1 MPKSSTA
8 SLFPTA
14 KGLLNRKRFL
24 LSAATI
30 TAGLFLVFT
39 VVTAP
44 VFSMIA
50 FTQVGGEFLQ
60 DIVVDGS
67 GNNPYQFMQQAY
79 AQDGEPEIQQEEV
92 SEEGDQ
98 PVSATGEGQEQQS
111 SLPLTASISIDSTN
125 GDTAPA
131 TFLFETD
138 PEGGTGPY
146 TYSWNFGDGSPQ
158 VTEEDIEHT
167 FANPGMYVVTL
178 TVTDSTGQTVTDR
191 REVNV
196 RPAATTEPAPPS
208 PSTAGSNASLVGNQ
222 TGGELAVQPEPIGP
236 GGGAANK
243 EECKGVWVQR
253 PDGSGFCFTRLEP
266 DEVCLKPVNVEDPP
280 ICIRGSIV
288 LPPGTTSTIC
298 TPTAGGTTT
307 NTTLNQGID
316 QNTNQTGGGE
326 AGLAVNDP
334 GAEGPKVKPTKRI
347 GANQSASDVEMLI
360 EEACMALQN
369 NDTQSAQMQ
378 LNLVLYVSVIG
389 SNVTTTTGSGA
400 TNATGVNQTQA
411 PSETIED
418 VQQRM
423 VEFLNSDPRLTPEQK
438 TQAINQLSAEVAQI
452 VLEVQSTTQQPQVQR
467 ASCLPEDDMWV
478 IEITPGDPVKVVV
491 VWQCGDPP
499 RVYRSDRIAAPSDE
513 TGEEAEAA
521 PQTTTELI
529 IVHPPTCYNP
539 PCPWEEEDS
548 PFPIAGGGN
557 ATNATGGEA
566 EAAPQTT
573 TEQGDPIPGLD

>member
-14 KGLLNRKRFL
+14 KDLLNRKRFL

-30 TAGLFLVFT
+30 TTGLFLVFT

-44 VFSMIA
+44 LFSMIA
-50 FTQVGGEFLQ
+50 FTQVGGEFIQ
-60 DIVVDGS
+60 GIIVDGG

-98 PVSATGEGQEQQS
+98 PVSATGEGQEQQP

-158 VTEEDIEHT
+158 VTEEDIDHT
-167 FANPGMYVVTL
+167 FANPGTYVVTL
-178 TVTDSTGQTVTDR
+178 TVTDSTGQTASDR

-196 RPAATTEPAPPS
+196 RPAATTTGPATPPS
-208 PSTAGSNASLVGNQ
+208 PSAAGSNATLVGNQ
-222 TGGELAVQPEPIGP
+222 SGGGEDVVQPEPTGT
-236 GGGAANK
+236 GGV
-243 EECKGVWVQR
+243 EERCVSIFGRQ
-253 PDGSGFCFTRLEP
+253 FCFVRLEP
-266 DEVCLKPVNVEDPP
+266 DENCITPIHEEDPP
-280 ICIRGSIV
+280 LCVRGSIV
-288 LPPGTTSTIC
+288 LPGPISTIC
-298 TPTAGGTTT
+298 TQTAGGAT

-334 GAEGPKVKPTKRI
+334 GASGPKDKPKSTKSI
-347 GANQSASDVEMLI
+347 GENQSASAVEMLI

-369 NDTQSAQMQ
+369 TDMQEAVMQ
-378 LNLVLYVSVIG
+378 LNLVLYASVIST
-389 SNVTTTTGSGA
+389 SNMTAITNVGNA
-400 TNATGVNQTQA
+400 TNATAANQTA
-411 PSETIED
+411 DIAIGEKGVKVVEVRGTTGETLED

-423 VEFLNSDPRLTPEQK
+423 VEKINSDPTLTPEQK
-438 TQAINQLSAEVAQI
+438 TQAINQLSTEVEQQEPQI
-452 VLEVQSTTQQPQVQR
+452 ERER
-467 ASCLPEDDMWV
+467 AGSCRVE
-478 IEITPGDPVKVVV
+478 IEITFNPLTIEIRWVDASGKLCHPLDDLLGGD
-491 VWQCGDPP
+491 
-499 RVYRSDRIAAPSDE
+499 ITPSDE
-513 TGEEAEAA
+513 
-521 PQTTTELI
+521 
-529 IVHPPTCYNP
+529 
-539 PCPWEEEDS
+539 
-548 PFPIAGGGN
+548 
-557 ATNATGGEA
+557 TGGEA

>member
-67 GNNPYQFMQQAY
+67 GNNSYQFMQQAY

-98 PVSATGEGQEQQS
+98 PVSATGEGQEQQP

-196 RPAATTEPAPPS
+196 RPAATTTEPAPPS
-208 PSTAGSNASLVGNQ
+208 PSAAGSNASLVGNQ

-266 DEVCLKPVNVEDPP
+266 DEFCLKPVDVEDPP

-307 NTTLNQGID
+307 NTTLSQGID
-316 QNTNQTGGGE
+316 QNTNQTGGGGE

-347 GANQSASDVEMLI
+347 GANQSASEVEMLI

-369 NDTQSAQMQ
+369 NDMQGAVMQ
-378 LNLVLYVSVIG
+378 LNLVLYASVIST
-389 SNVTTTTGSGA
+389 SNMTAITNVGNA
-400 TNATGVNQTQA
+400 TNATAANQTADVAIGEKGVKVVEVQGTTG
-411 PSETIED
+411 ETLEN

-423 VEFLNSDPRLTPEQK
+423 VEEINSDPTLTPEQK
-438 TQAINQLSAEVAQI
+438 TQAINQLSTEVAQQQQEPEVEREGCHW
-452 VLEVQSTTQQPQVQR
+452 VLRIKLYPH
-467 ASCLPEDDMWV
+467 P
-478 IEITPGDPVKVVV
+478 IEI
-491 VWQCGDPP
+491 
-499 RVYRSDRIAAPSDE
+499 
-513 TGEEAEAA
+513 
-521 PQTTTELI
+521 ELI
-529 IVHPPTCYNP
+529 RVCDDRPVDIP
-539 PCPWEEEDS
+539 
-548 PFPIAGGGN
+548 AGGE
-557 ATNATGGEA
+557 TGGEA

-573 TEQGDPIPGLD
+573 TEQGDPVPGLD

>member
-14 KGLLNRKRFL
+14 KDLLNRKRFL
-24 LSAATI
+24 LSTTTI
-30 TAGLFLVFT
+30 TTGLFLVFT

-50 FTQVGGEFLQ
+50 FTQVGGDFLQ
-60 DIVVDGS
+60 EIVVDGG
-67 GNNPYQFMQQAY
+67 GNNQYQFIQQAY
-79 AQDGEPEIQQEEV
+79 AQDGEPEVQQEDGV
-92 SEEGDQ
+92 PEEGD
-98 PVSATGEGQEQQS
+98 PTLPTTGEGQEQQP

-125 GDTAPA
+125 GDTVPA

-167 FANPGMYVVTL
+167 FANPGTYVVTL
-178 TVTDSTGQTVTDR
+178 TVTDSTGQAVTDR

-196 RPAATTEPAPPS
+196 RPAATTTEPAPPS
-208 PSTAGSNASLVGNQ
+208 PSATGSNATLVGNQ
-222 TGGELAVQPEPIGP
+222 TGGELAAVQPEPIGP

-266 DEVCLKPVNVEDPP
+266 DEVCLTPVNVEDPP
-280 ICIRGSIV
+280 ICIRGSVV
-288 LPPGTTSTIC
+288 LPPDTTSTIC
-298 TPTAGGTTT
+298 TPTAGGATT
-307 NTTLNQGID
+307 NTTLSQGID
-316 QNTNQTGGGE
+316 QNTNQTGGGGE

-347 GANQSASDVEMLI
+347 GGNQSASEVEMLI

-369 NDTQSAQMQ
+369 NDMQGAVMQ
-378 LNLVLYVSVIG
+378 LNLVLYASVIST
-389 SNVTTTTGSGA
+389 SNMTA
-400 TNATGVNQTQA
+400 ITNV
-411 PSETIED
+411 
-418 VQQRM
+418 
-423 VEFLNSDPRLTPEQK
+423 
-438 TQAINQLSAEVAQI
+438 
-452 VLEVQSTTQQPQVQR
+452 
-467 ASCLPEDDMWV
+467 
-478 IEITPGDPVKVVV
+478 
-491 VWQCGDPP
+491 
-499 RVYRSDRIAAPSDE
+499 
-513 TGEEAEAA
+513 
-521 PQTTTELI
+521 
-529 IVHPPTCYNP
+529 
-539 PCPWEEEDS
+539 
-548 PFPIAGGGN
+548 GN